1 MRYSFFSVLAA
12 LFCFTL
18 HVHAQGSLLATLS
31 HDGTISTFYGS
42 SALRQAHA
50 AAASGDIITLSSGN
64 FIPVDITKNITL
76 RGAGTCVDV
85 SQGLEPTVISGDFSI
100 DVPKDSTNRLTI
112 EGIYCNFDIS
122 YKNCS
127 NAMFLKSRFKQIT
140 CYNNSANVLSN
151 CSFIHCRIS
160 EYFYLGSNCS
170 ASLINCAVED
180 PSASENTG
188 LFEFVNC
195 VITYNDLYT
204 DYVTYSS
211 YKNCIISAMSNYN
224 SSCNQI
230 PSNCVAYNCVAARS
244 VSSNPL
250 FANMTNS
257 TNSYS
262 SYDSL
267 FTTYAGAGMG
277 QLDSETFELKEEAQ
291 TKFLGTDGTQV
302 GIYGGSLPFDE
313 TPSNPQIT
321 KCNVAAKST
330 ADGKLSVDI
339 EVKAAE

>member
-127 NAMFLKSRFKQIT
+127 NAMFLKSRFKTIG
-140 CYNNSANVLSN
+140 YYDSSSSVLSN

-160 EYFYLGSNCS
+160 DRFSLTANCS

-180 PSASENTG
+180 PYTSANSG

-195 VITYNDLYT
+195 VITYNDETPY
-204 DYVTYSS
+204 YVTYSS

-224 SSCNQI
+224 YSSNQI

-244 VSSNPL
+244 VSSYPL